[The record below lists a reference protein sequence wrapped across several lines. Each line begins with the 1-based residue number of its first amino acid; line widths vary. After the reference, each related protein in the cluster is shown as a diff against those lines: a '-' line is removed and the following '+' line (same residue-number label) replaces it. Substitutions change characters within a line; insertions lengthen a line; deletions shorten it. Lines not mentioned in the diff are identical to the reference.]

1 MGEVLK
7 AIDITLSVVK
17 VIYFLESTQYSRKA
31 NLPSQVLGLIWVIS
45 LGVLPVAVVT
55 AVTQILRNFQWR
67 GQGGGRLN
75 SVGC

>member
-31 NLPSQVLGLIWVIS
+31 NLPSQVLGLIWGDF
-45 LGVLPVAVVT
+45 LGSIT
-55 AVTQILRNFQWR
+55 AVTEILRNFRWR
-67 GQGGGRLN
+67 
-75 SVGC
+75 